1 MAAHNQLGKE
11 GEALA
16 ADYLIRNGYI
26 LLDTNWKF
34 EKNEIDIV
42 ASKDGLVVIV
52 EVKSRQTS
60 RHGDPSEAITTAK
73 QKRLIEAADHY
84 LEQLSYEAEVR
95 FDIITV
101 VFGEDEVKLAHTEEA
116 FRSIAS

>member
-34 EKNEIDIV
+34 QKNEIDIV

-60 RHGDPSEAITTAK
+60 RHGDPAEAITIAK

-84 LEQLSYEAEVR
+84 LEHLAYAAEVR
-95 FDIITV
+95 FDVISI
-101 VFGEDEVKLAHTEEA
+101 VFGENGAELTHIKEA
-116 FRSIAS
+116 FRSIAG

>member
-16 ADYLIRNGYI
+16 VKYLIQNGYSV
-26 LLDTNWKF
+26 LNTNWKY

-42 ASKDGLVVIV
+42 ASKDGFVVIV
-52 EVKSRQTS
+52 EVKSRQTA
-60 RHGDPSEAITTAK
+60 RYGDPSEAITLAK

-95 FDIITV
+95 FDILTI
-101 VFGEDEVKLAHTEEA
+101 VFGENGAELNHIEEA
-116 FRSIAS
+116 FRPIAS